1 MTRAVSV
8 FKLKESVNSDK
19 ANADLLLYVNA
30 MLQKY
35 LKVYFEKPDDFCV
48 PDGVQSD
55 KILLTNLY
63 NFTQPYIRYEITDRI
78 IMHHELCACG
88 NPSPWLTLE
97 GRTDDVLHFF
107 EIGREIKIAPLA
119 IYATLKEIPEI
130 RRFQLLT
137 HHQNRLEMRLVP
149 ANGCDKTFVFE
160 KASGVLKDFLESHGV
175 KNVSIFLSDEKPQQ
189 HPQSG
194 KFKHIMNMAKR

>member
-1 MTRAVSV
+1 M
-8 FKLKESVNSDK
+8 N
-19 ANADLLLYVNA
+19 NH
-30 MLQKY
+30 
-35 LKVYFEKPDDFCV
+35 V

-130 RRFQLLT
+130 QRFQLLA

-149 ANGCDKTFVFE
+149 ANGCDKTFAFE
-160 KASGVLKDFLESHGV
+160 KARGVLKDFLESHGV
-175 KNVSIFLSDEKPQQ
+175 KNVSIFLSDENPQQ

-194 KFKHIMNMAKR
+194 KFKHIINMAKR